1 MECKPQVTKDTFK
14 SLSTPD
20 DKLHVLYDMQATTME
35 CIQGV
40 SDDIA
45 GVKKVVEKRKY
56 FDKGATIVG
65 GIVGG
70 VLGALGIKMGV

>member
-1 MECKPQVTKDTFK
+1 VTKDTFK
-14 SLSTPD
+14 KLSTPD
-20 DKLHVLYDMQATTME
+20 DRLYVLYDMQATTME
-35 CIQGV
+35 CVQSLSG
-40 SDDIA
+40 DI
-45 GVKKVVEKRKY
+45 GEIKKIVEKRKY